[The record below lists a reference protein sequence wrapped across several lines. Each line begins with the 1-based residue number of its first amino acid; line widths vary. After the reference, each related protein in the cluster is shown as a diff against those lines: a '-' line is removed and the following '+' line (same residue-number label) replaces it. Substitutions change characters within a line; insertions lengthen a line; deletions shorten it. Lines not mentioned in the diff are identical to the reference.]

1 MQHINLVSQL
11 DRVVEPPFSARQQA
25 WLLGGVMLVLVLVYV
40 IALWQQTG
48 LNQALQ
54 QGRAQQAELAKQVE
68 GLSAKKQAQ
77 ENNSTLVNELAVLES
92 AIRFRRQLLAS
103 IDPSDQYQQ
112 KGFSEH
118 LSGLARQQL
127 QGLWFT
133 EIILGKQG
141 GQMALM
147 GYTLKPEYLPQ
158 YMQRLS
164 QESVFSGQQF
174 NVLRMAQAE
183 KQRNALRFEIRAAAK
198 DNKL

>member
-92 AIRFRRQLLAS
+92 ATICATP
-103 IDPSDQYQQ
+103 IT
-112 KGFSEH
+112 GV
-118 LSGLARQQL
+118 
-127 QGLWFT
+127 
-133 EIILGKQG
+133 
-141 GQMALM
+141 
-147 GYTLKPEYLPQ
+147 
-158 YMQRLS
+158 
-164 QESVFSGQQF
+164 SV
-174 NVLRMAQAE
+174 
-183 KQRNALRFEIRAAAK
+183 
-198 DNKL
+198 